1 MQVIMGKE
9 GAVIVVKPM
18 GPITASEMDEIESR
32 LNELS
37 RDWSKRVVLNMSEV
51 AFIDSAG
58 LELILR
64 HNREFAERGLKLKLC
79 GLSEITEKI
88 FSLTRMIQRFEI
100 FPDTSSAV
108 RSFL

>member
-9 GAVIVVKPM
+9 GAVTIVKPM
-18 GPITASEMDEIESR
+18 GPVTVNEMDEFESR

-37 RDWSKRVVLNMSEV
+37 RNWSKRVVLNMSEV
-51 AFIDSAG
+51 PFIDSAG

-64 HNREFAERGLKLKLC
+64 HHREFTERGLKLKLC

-88 FSLTRMIQRFEI
+88 LTLTRLLQRFET